1 MLEHGNDAG
10 ASRRPPT
17 HDAPA
22 LTVAC
27 VRTGTKY
34 DLDYVAR
41 LRDGVARHL
50 DRPHRFICLTDQVA
64 APIDV
69 EPVWIGHLDLQGWW
83 GKMALFS
90 PAVRGAGRCLYL
102 DLDSVIVGDLAPL
115 ADWDGDF
122 AICENFTRLAGHAT
136 WPCRYGSC
144 AMVFRDGWGQDVW
157 DAFRGDRLRIMV
169 ESPKGDQQAI
179 EHLVP
184 DAALLQR
191 ELAARGHR
199 GFFLN
204 KRDLARHPE
213 CAPAGAAL
221 VVFGGA
227 QRPHNCRVEWVAKHW
242 INGPV

>member
-1 MLEHGNDAG
+1 MNDA
-10 ASRRPPT
+10 ACRPPT
-17 HDAPA
+17 QAAP

-34 DLDYVAR
+34 DLDYVSR

-50 DRPHRFICLTDQVA
+50 ERPHRFICLTDQVA
-64 APIDV
+64 VPIDV
-69 EPVWIGHLDLQGWW
+69 EPVWIGHLDLAGWW

-90 PAVRGAGRCLYL
+90 PAIRGAGRCLYL

-115 ADWDGDF
+115 ADWDGAF

-144 AMVFRDGWGQDVW
+144 AMVFGDGWGLDVW
-157 DAFRGDRLRIMV
+157 EAFRRNQQGLMADC
-169 ESPKGDQQAI
+169 EKGDQQAI
-179 EHLVP
+179 ERLMP

-191 ELAARGHR
+191 VLATQGHA

-204 KRDLARHPE
+204 KRELARHPV
-213 CAPAGAAL
+213 CAPAGAAV

-227 QRPHNCRVEWVAKHW
+227 QRPHNCRVDWVARHW
-242 INGPV
+242 VGARV